1 MSNFLAYLRRELS
14 LDAFGFLTDVAI
26 LTVCVA
32 GVVLAF
38 LELT

>member
-1 MSNFLAYLRRELS
+1 MSSFFAYLRRELS

-26 LTVCVA
+26 LTLCVA

-38 LELT
+38 LELI